1 MYSSIYKSKTKLKAL
16 EDIKNLP
23 SSFRKKLKSEGY
35 FIGGLTLKDKYLSN
49 DGTLKCLLQT
59 NDDEYIETVGIPSDK
74 RLTVCV
80 SSQVGCPMDC
90 KFCAT
95 GKEGLKRSLKAGEIL
110 EQILT
115 IQDEMKQKVTNI
127 VFMGMGE
134 PLLNID
140 QIESAY
146 IVSKVTDNVTISLY
160 EFNTVDEMILAKA
173 PTTSNGNLLVT
184 GGSFEVTAENA
195 TTGEELQF
203 TSWGCQC
210 SLNIQTNPSTTH
222 QNQMILFDGNTD
234 NVDNNGLEVVDWDQA
249 NADGGTGAQGVFT
262 AYGIDIGFSNCDVL
276 YDMAG
281 QNGTQFEATVSG
293 VTDYTNNVEVWLI
306 IEDFPSVVMLTTVN
320 STPALETYAG
330 SIPQGLNGT
339 LLALHIDDD
348 NYLRFG
354 SLPITVAGDDSFNI
368 DVDYGTEA
376 ELVALVE
383 SLVN

>member
-1 MYSSIYKSKTKLKAL
+1 MK
-16 EDIKNLP
+16 
-23 SSFRKKLKSEGY
+23 KKLIYTLALVISLTTYNCDDAEGGSY
-35 FIGGLTLKDKYLSN
+35 QSNPNASTFTSIQDLRNSLKPDP
-49 DGTLKCLLQT
+49 
-59 NDDEYIETVGIPSDK
+59 YIETVDPSASFSISGPDG
-74 RLTVCV
+74 TTITC
-80 SSQVGCPMDC
+80 
-90 KFCAT
+90 T
-95 GKEGLKRSLKAGEIL
+95 GNSIL
-110 EQILT
+110 DSNGNE
-115 IQDEMKQKVTNI
+115 
-127 VFMGMGE
+127 
-134 PLLNID
+134 
-140 QIESAY
+140 
-146 IVSKVTDNVTISLY
+146 VTDNVTISLY
-160 EFNTVDEMILAKA
+160 EFNTTDEMILAKA
-173 PTTSNGNLLVT
+173 PTTSNGSLLVT

-210 SLNIQTNPSTTH
+210 SLNIQTNPSTSH
-222 QNQMILFDGNTD
+222 QNQMVLFDGNTN
-234 NVDNNGLEVVDWDQA
+234 NVDNNGLAVVDWDQT
-249 NADGGTGAQGVFT
+249 NTDGGTGAQGIFT

>member
-1 MYSSIYKSKTKLKAL
+1 MKTKL
-16 EDIKNLP
+16 I
-23 SSFRKKLKSEGY
+23 
-35 FIGGLTLKDKYLSN
+35 YLSALVLSLTSYN
-49 DGTLKCLLQT
+49 CDDAEGGSYQSNPNASTFTSIQDLRNSLKPDPHVETVDPSATFSISGPDGTTITCTGNSILDT
-59 NDDEYIETVGIPSDK
+59 NGN
-74 RLTVCV
+74 
-80 SSQVGCPMDC
+80 Q
-90 KFCAT
+90 
-95 GKEGLKRSLKAGEIL
+95 
-110 EQILT
+110 
-115 IQDEMKQKVTNI
+115 
-127 VFMGMGE
+127 
-134 PLLNID
+134 
-140 QIESAY
+140 
-146 IVSKVTDNVTISLY
+146 VTDNVTISLY

-184 GGSFEVTAENA
+184 GGSFEVTAENTA
-195 TTGEELQF
+195 TGEELQF

-222 QNQMILFDGNTD
+222 QNQMVLFDGNTN
-234 NVDNNGLEVVDWDQA
+234 NVDNNGLAVVDWDQT
-249 NADGGTGAQGVFT
+249 NTDGGTGAQGIFT

-339 LLALHIDDD
+339 LLAIHIDDD

>member
-1 MYSSIYKSKTKLKAL
+1 MKTKL
-16 EDIKNLP
+16 
-23 SSFRKKLKSEGY
+23 F
-35 FIGGLTLKDKYLSN
+35 YLSSIVLALLMCN
-49 DGTLKCLLQT
+49 CDDADGGTYDSTPNASTYNSIQDLRNSLKPDPYVETVDPSGSFSIVGPDGTTITCTGNSLLDGDGNQ
-59 NDDEYIETVGIPSDK
+59 
-74 RLTVCV
+74 
-80 SSQVGCPMDC
+80 
-90 KFCAT
+90 
-95 GKEGLKRSLKAGEIL
+95 
-110 EQILT
+110 
-115 IQDEMKQKVTNI
+115 
-127 VFMGMGE
+127 
-134 PLLNID
+134 
-140 QIESAY
+140 
-146 IVSKVTDNVTISLY
+146 VTDNVTISLY

-293 VTDYTNNVEVWLI
+293 VTDYTSNVEVWLI
-306 IEDFPSVVMLTTVN
+306 IEDFPSVVMLTAVN
-320 STPALETYAG
+320 STPALETYVG
-330 SIPQGLNGT
+330 SIPTGLNGT
-339 LLALHIDDD
+339 LIGIHIDDD

-354 SLPITVAGDDSFNI
+354 YLPITVAGDDSFNI
-368 DVDYGTEA
+368 DVVYGTEA

-383 SLVN
+383 SLVD

>member
-1 MYSSIYKSKTKLKAL
+1 MKTKL
-16 EDIKNLP
+16 I
-23 SSFRKKLKSEGY
+23 
-35 FIGGLTLKDKYLSN
+35 YLSALVLSLTSYN
-49 DGTLKCLLQT
+49 CDDAEGGSYQSNPNASTFTSIQDLRNSLKPDPHVETVDPSATFSISGPDGTTITCTGNSILDT
-59 NDDEYIETVGIPSDK
+59 NGN
-74 RLTVCV
+74 
-80 SSQVGCPMDC
+80 Q
-90 KFCAT
+90 
-95 GKEGLKRSLKAGEIL
+95 
-110 EQILT
+110 
-115 IQDEMKQKVTNI
+115 
-127 VFMGMGE
+127 
-134 PLLNID
+134 
-140 QIESAY
+140 
-146 IVSKVTDNVTISLY
+146 VTDNVTISLY

-184 GGSFEVTAENA
+184 GGSFEVTAENTA
-195 TTGEELQF
+195 TGEELQF

-222 QNQMILFDGNTD
+222 QNQMVLFDGNTN
-234 NVDNNGLEVVDWDQA
+234 NVDNNGLAVVDWDQT
-249 NADGGTGAQGVFT
+249 NTDGGTGAQGIFT

-339 LLALHIDDD
+339 LLAIHIDDD

-368 DVDYGTEA
+368 DVDFGTEA

>member
-1 MYSSIYKSKTKLKAL
+1 MKTKL
-16 EDIKNLP
+16 I
-23 SSFRKKLKSEGY
+23 
-35 FIGGLTLKDKYLSN
+35 YLSALVLSLTSYN
-49 DGTLKCLLQT
+49 CDDAEGGSYQSNPNASTFTSIQDLRNSLKPDPHVETVDPSATFSISGPDGTTITCTGNSILDT
-59 NDDEYIETVGIPSDK
+59 NGN
-74 RLTVCV
+74 
-80 SSQVGCPMDC
+80 Q
-90 KFCAT
+90 
-95 GKEGLKRSLKAGEIL
+95 
-110 EQILT
+110 
-115 IQDEMKQKVTNI
+115 
-127 VFMGMGE
+127 
-134 PLLNID
+134 
-140 QIESAY
+140 
-146 IVSKVTDNVTISLY
+146 VTDNVTISLY

-184 GGSFEVTAENA
+184 GGSFEVTAENTA
-195 TTGEELQF
+195 TGEELQF

-222 QNQMILFDGNTD
+222 QNQMVLFDGNTN
-234 NVDNNGLEVVDWDQA
+234 NVDNNGLAVVDWDQT
-249 NADGGTGAQGVFT
+249 NTDGGTGAQGIFT

-293 VTDYTNNVEVWLI
+293 VTDYTSNVEVWLI
-306 IEDFPSVVMLTTVN
+306 IDDFPSVVMLTTVN

-339 LLALHIDDD
+339 LLAIHIDDD

-368 DVDYGTEA
+368 DVDFGTEA